1 MIEFFLTMKDLVLN
15 VLTLAGGVVVRVT
28 NSMTVTLSPASE
40 RVYLAI
46 LAHWR
51 EKFCPPSFRDVMAR
65 TGIRSTSTIFYH
77 IERLEAAGLLR
88 VMDAGQS
95 RGLVPVIIEKAL
107 QESIL

>member
-1 MIEFFLTMKDLVLN
+1 MSLL
-15 VLTLAGGVVVRVT
+15 LAGGVVVKATGSTR
-28 NSMTVTLSPASE
+28 VTLSPASE

-51 EKFCPPSFRDVMAR
+51 DKFCPPSFRDVMER

-77 IERLEAAGLLR
+77 IDRLQALGLLR

-95 RGLVPVIIEKAL
+95 RGLVPVVIEQAL
-107 QESIL
+107 ESIL